1 MRKNDEQLKRE
12 VELELHWE
20 PRVNATQIG
29 VTVDGG
35 AVSLYGTVDTYA
47 QKWAAEKATRRVHDV
62 RAFAEE
68 LIVKP
73 LTPHERTDSE
83 VTAAIQS
90 MFDWNASVPAS
101 IVAKVE
107 QGWVSLEGAV
117 THHYQREEAARV
129 VGHLRGVLG
138 VSNGIRLVPEG
149 PDAPSADNVRA
160 SLRRRMG
167 KAAAA
172 IEVEMDGGRVM
183 LRGQA
188 PSLRAIRDARSAA
201 WAAAGVSDVLE
212 QIQLPTR

>member
-1 MRKNDEQLKRE
+1 MHMSDEQLKNA
-12 VELELHWE
+12 VEAELRAE

-35 AVSLYGTVDTYA
+35 AVALFGTVDTYA

-68 LIVKP
+68 LVVKP
-73 LTPHERTDSE
+73 TTPHERTDLE
-83 VTAAIQS
+83 VTTAIQS
-90 MFDWNASVPAS
+90 MLEWNASLPPT

-107 QGWVSLEGAV
+107 QGWVSLSGEA
-117 THHYQREEAARV
+117 THQYQREEAARV
-129 VGHLRGVLG
+129 VGHVRGVLG
-138 VSNGIRLVPEG
+138 VSNGIRLVPMGSE
-149 PDAPSADNVRA
+149 APTAEAVRS

-167 KAAAA
+167 KSAAS
-172 IEVEMDGGRVM
+172 IEVETNGTRVM

-201 WAAAGVSDVLE
+201 WAALGVSEVQE
-212 QIQLPTR
+212 QLQLPTR